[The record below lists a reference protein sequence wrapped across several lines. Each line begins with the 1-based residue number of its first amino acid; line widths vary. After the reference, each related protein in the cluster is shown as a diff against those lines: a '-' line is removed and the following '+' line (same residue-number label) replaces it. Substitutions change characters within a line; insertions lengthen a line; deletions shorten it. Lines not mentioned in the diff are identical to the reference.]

1 MNVVAKLRHRGKKDQ
16 PPKLLCGIKWLKTSL
31 SIFFFWK
38 MPKIW
43 VGRTTLNGEKKGDGL
58 IVAVVLSKREV
69 KCIAQRGVVHC
80 F

>member
-1 MNVVAKLRHRGKKDQ
+1 MNVVAKLRQRGKKDQ
-16 PPKLLCGIKWLKTSL
+16 PPKLLCDIKWLKNVV
-31 SIFFFWK
+31 IFFFFLENAKHLW
-38 MPKIW
+38 
-43 VGRTTLNGEKKGDGL
+43 TTLNGEKKGDGL